1 MAGNLI
7 NQYLWL
13 INTLQKGPIPHEE
26 ISRKWED
33 SIFNDN
39 PGKGLPKKTF
49 HNHCA
54 KIAEI
59 FGVDIECEKKY
70 PYGYY
75 LGEPAEAD
83 AWKMDILNPLLIQA
97 AIKDNPS
104 LAYKVKNLDHVDNKN
119 LPFIIECIQKQNVIS
134 FIKPER
140 RVHLKY
146 YKGTL
151 ADYWRECIKNGKQYS
166 DFLVLSAV
174 EISLRWWVIGAFV
187 ECNKPFEQ
195 WELGVFCLDHMK
207 EVKVQYE
214 DKTIS
219 TNSFNLQDY
228 LENYKFD
235 KIDLNDDRFLF
246 GKYLS
251 TNKKEVMYARRIF

>member
-49 HNHCA
+49 RNHCE

-59 FGVDIECEKKY
+59 FGVDIECEKKQ

-83 AWKMDILNPLLIQA
+83 AWKLDLLNPLLIQA
-97 AIKDNPS
+97 AIKENLS
-104 LAYKVKNLDHVDNKN
+104 LADKVKNLDHVDNN
-119 LPFIIECIQKQNVIS
+119 DLPFIIECIQKQNVVS
-134 FIKPER
+134 FKRAWRYIPDIAK
-140 RVHLKY
+140 
-146 YKGTL
+146 KGPL
-151 ADYWRECIKNGKQYS
+151 ASYLREQYS

-174 EISLRWWVIGAFV
+174 KVQLRWWVIGAFV
-187 ECNKPFEQ
+187 EHDKPFEQ
-195 WELGVFCLDHMK
+195 WRLSVFVIDNMK
-207 EVKVQYE
+207 EIKVQYE
-214 DKTIS
+214 DTTKSAKT
-219 TNSFNLQDY
+219 FNLQEYLDNCKFVPTDY
-228 LENYKFD
+228 FD
-235 KIDLNDDRFLF
+235 DDRAMFAQCF
-246 GKYLS
+246 YN
-251 TNKKEVMYARRIF
+251 NKKKLECGRRIF

>member
-49 HNHCA
+49 RNHCE

-59 FGVDIECEKKY
+59 FGVDIECEKKQ

-83 AWKMDILNPLLIQA
+83 AWKLDILKPLLIQA

-104 LAYKVKNLDHVDNKN
+104 LADKVKNLDHVDNN
-119 LPFIIECIQKQNVIS
+119 DLPFIIECIQKQNVVS
-134 FIKPER
+134 FIKSGKYIPE
-140 RVHLKY
+140 KGK
-146 YKGTL
+146 KGTL
-151 ADYWRECIKNGKQYS
+151 ASYHRERIKKGKQYS

-174 EISLRWWVIGAFV
+174 EILMRWWVIGAFV

-195 WELGVFCLDHMK
+195 WELGVFGLNHMK
-207 EVKVQYE
+207 EIKVQYE

-219 TNSFNLQDY
+219 TKSFKLQVFLD
-228 LENYKFD
+228 NYKFD
-235 KIDLNDDRFLF
+235 KLDINDDRFRF
-246 GKYLS
+246 STYLS
-251 TNKKEVMYARRIF
+251 INKREAECARRMF